1 MQFAAW
7 CFSLLTRDTPVALM
21 TDMTGTL
28 ICKKSN
34 NLFLA
39 PFIAGEDRLRSDSVD
54 EDA

>member
-28 ICKKSN
+28 ISEVLLN
-34 NLFLA
+34 GVVATVEPNLSGPA
-39 PFIAGEDRLRSDSVD
+39 VQENQAN
-54 EDA
+54 